1 MPTPADDRL
10 IGSAPQMQRAIERVE
25 QVAPTDLTVLIT
37 GESGTGKEVV
47 ARAIYNLSRRRKQRF
62 VSLNCGA
69 IPENLLEAELFGNE
83 KGAFTGAVEQR
94 KGFFEAA
101 DKGTIFLD
109 ELGEMPLATQV
120 KLLRVLETGEFS
132 RLGSS
137 DTLRVDVRVIA
148 ATNRHLEDDV
158 ARGQFRRDLYY
169 RLNAVHITLPALRE
183 HREDIPALVQY
194 FAGRVANKLGIRYA
208 GMDDEALRLLMSLD
222 WPGNVRELRNV
233 VETLVTLERGER
245 VTAERVRLYL
255 PAPMLL
261 LPEPRSIVQNVERGL
276 SQGLSPHSSQ
286 RALPP
291 HLMDAEVH
299 AFANGLDDA
308 HDPHTTNHEDVYTV
322 EPEAARALVHVSGK
336 TQEQIERELM
346 YKAMLDMANQL
357 EGLRV
362 EIAQL
367 KEAFYRQHPNTTPDF
382 DVSRDATT
390 QNLVPV
396 LPADIEAASL
406 RLEEMEQKLIVAALE
421 RHSGNRRLAA
431 SALGLSERTL
441 YRKLHEYNLLERF
454 P

>member
-1 MPTPADDRL
+1 MPTPAEYGL
-10 IGSAPQMQRAIERVE
+10 VGSAPQMQRAIERVE

-94 KGFFEAA
+94 KGFFEVA

-120 KLLRVLETGEFS
+120 KLLRVLESGEFS

-148 ATNRHLEDDV
+148 ATNRRLEEEV

-169 RLNAVHITLPALRE
+169 RLNAVHISLPALRE
-183 HREDIPALVQY
+183 HREDIPALVEF
-194 FAGRVANKLGIRYA
+194 FALRVAEKIGVRYE
-208 GMDDEALRLLMSLD
+208 GMDDEALQVLMFLP
-222 WPGNVRELRNV
+222 WPGNIRELRNM
-233 VETLVTLERGER
+233 VETIVTLERGR
-245 VTAERVRLYL
+245 RITADVVRPYL
-255 PAPMLL
+255 PRL
-261 LPEPRSIVQNVERGL
+261 LPESQEITSIMQ
-276 SQGLSPHSSQ
+276 PTAPQ

-291 HLMDAEVH
+291 HQVHSLDEVH
-299 AFANGLDDA
+299 
-308 HDPHTTNHEDVYTV
+308 EDEYTI
-322 EPEAARALVHVSGK
+322 EPETARALVHVPTK

-367 KEAFYRQHPNTTPDF
+367 KEAFYRQHPNTAPDF
-382 DVSRDATT
+382 QTNNDTAT
-390 QNLVPV
+390 QGLVPV
-396 LPADIEAASL
+396 LPAGIEAASL